1 MSNWNEYVLIVAIA
15 TDGKNA
21 SVAIHDG
28 ESDPTALP
36 LAEASGRTWREALGE
51 CLSKIDL
58 PAKGDDSEGA

>member
-28 ESDPTALP
+28 EADPTALP
-36 LAEASGRTWREALGE
+36 LAEANGRTWREALGE

>member
-1 MSNWNEYVLIVAIA
+1 MSNWKEYVLIVAIA

-28 ESDPTALP
+28 EAEPTALP
-36 LAEASGRTWREALGE
+36 LAEGDGRTWREALGE

-58 PAKGDDSEGA
+58 PAKDVNNEGA